1 MDALLSVVTAG
12 VRIFDLGQP
21 LEPSIPVSP
30 NHPPFRTALM
40 RRHGDMVRADGS
52 SAANDLYTSGTHV
65 GTHVDALSHVS
76 LDDRLF
82 GGASASA
89 AQTGGRFAS
98 HGIEQMP
105 PLVCRGVLLDIPR
118 LKGVD
123 CLEPGYAI
131 TDSDLAAAAAAQRV
145 AVHPGDVVLVR
156 SGWPQH
162 WQDPVFFLGHEH
174 GVPGPD
180 VSGAHWISAQG
191 AVCTGAET
199 VAYEQILAG
208 RGHAL
213 LPVHVHLLVEQGI
226 NIVEML
232 DLTALAA
239 AGVSEF
245 TFVLAP
251 LKIVGATG
259 SPVRPLALV
268 SA

>member
-1 MDALLSVVTAG
+1 MDALLKAVADG
-12 VRIFDLGQP
+12 VKIYDLGQP

-40 RRHGDMVRADGS
+40 RRHGDVVRADGS
-52 SAANDLYTSGTHV
+52 SAANDLFTCGTHV

-76 LDDRLF
+76 LNDTLH

-89 AQTGGRFAS
+89 AQRGGRFAS
-98 HGIEQMP
+98 HGIEQLP
-105 PLVCRGVLLDIPR
+105 PLVCRGVMLDIPR
-118 LKGVD
+118 LYGVD
-123 CLEPGYAI
+123 CLEPEQAV
-131 TDSDLAAAAAAQRV
+131 TAAELVDAAKAQGV
-145 AVHPGDVVLVR
+145 EVGQGDVVLVR
-156 SGWPQH
+156 TGWPRH
-162 WQDPVFFLGHEH
+162 WGNPAFFLGHEH

-180 VSGAHWISAQG
+180 LSAARWLSERG
-191 AVCTGAET
+191 VRCTGAET

-213 LPVHVHLLVEQGI
+213 LPVHVHLLVEAGI
-226 NIVEML
+226 NIIEML
-232 DLTALAA
+232 NLGELAA
-239 AGVSEF
+239 DGVSEF